1 MHPVSRRSVNQG
13 FRCRQHPLVRF
24 CLLLALFL
32 AGASTVGANT
42 QDSPYKIGVLY
53 WSMNIPGQVAMR
65 EGLEAEAEAINLRAK
80 ASGTRGVELLARV
93 AGEGNEGI
101 ERQIAQM
108 SALVEDGVDL
118 LIVQPTDNAA
128 LVPPLKAAN
137 SAGIP
142 VIAYDQYISDGVLAS
157 YLTSDNYQA
166 GYLDGEYIAHH
177 FPDDRSIRLILV
189 EYPHVSSTVERVN
202 GLLDALHDRQQ
213 RYDILK
219 TYIAVEPES
228 GRAAGKAILADFP
241 EKGAVDVVFAVNDGG
256 GMAVAEILAEAGR
269 SEVFMATID
278 GDPRSVERIGK
289 GEGLIRIDSAQFCG
303 PLGAEAMKTAYRV
316 LNGEKVAPHILIPV
330 FPVTAETVDKYRGWM
345 GPIPDQFTKPWPS
358 TLAEWKPEPKAA
370 DDSDTPDAP

>member
-1 MHPVSRRSVNQG
+1 MHPVAKRSADQG
-13 FRCRQHPLVRF
+13 SPCRQHPLVRLA
-24 CLLLALFL
+24 LLLALL
-32 AGASTVGANT
+32 LVGPSVVGANAPE
-42 QDSPYKIGVLY
+42 SPFRIGVLY

-65 EGLEAEAEAINLRAK
+65 QGLEAEAEAINHRAK
-80 ASGTRGVELLARV
+80 ANGARGVELLARV

-101 ERQIAQM
+101 ENQIVQM
-108 SALVEDGVDL
+108 SALVMEGVDL

-177 FPDDRSIRLILV
+177 FPDDRAIRLVLV

-202 GLLDALHDRQQ
+202 GLLDALQDRRQ
-213 RYDILK
+213 RYEILK
-219 TYIAVEPES
+219 TYIAVEPEG
-228 GRAAGKAILADFP
+228 GRAAGGAILADFP
-241 EKGAVDVVFAVNDGG
+241 EKGGVDVVFAVNDGG
-256 GMAVAEILAEAGR
+256 GMAVAEVLSEAGR
-269 SEVFMATID
+269 SEIFMATID
-278 GDPRSVERIGK
+278 GDPRSVERIAK

-330 FPVTAETVDKYRGWM
+330 FPVTAETVANYRGWM
-345 GPIPDQFTKPWPS
+345 GPIPGQFTKPWPS

-370 DDSDTPDAP
+370 NDSDTPEAP